1 MDDEFG
7 NTGGRANQT
16 ALIEALRSCIAEART
31 DLRPYFTRTVEIA
44 KSCEGRGICLK
55 DVFSAVIGD
64 SKHRRQLEV
73 LFSRR
78 ERERSRRFGTRDILG
93 ADRGGM
99 RGPRS
104 LGQSPSIQ
112 REHTSALIV
121 HGMKI
126 EAGASNGIIRS
137 DEY

>member
-16 ALIEALRSCIAEART
+16 AMIEAIRSCIAEARA
-31 DLRPYFTRTVEIA
+31 DLRPYFNRTVEIA

-73 LFSRR
+73 F
-78 ERERSRRFGTRDILG
+78 FRDG
-93 ADRGGM
+93 SGSVPADSGLATFWGRAAAECEALEASGEV
-99 RGPRS
+99 PRYNANTPPPS
-104 LGQSPSIQ
+104 LYT
-112 REHTSALIV
+112 E
-121 HGMKI
+121 
-126 EAGASNGIIRS
+126 
-137 DEY
+137 